1 MTSALLQP
9 EPIRGGDELTLLS
22 CLGSHSLPLHD
33 TVREAACVL
42 HMGACVMHTHTHTL
56 SHIHIH
62 THTEAAIP
70 VWKQNFFFFLP
81 GALASTKYL
90 QHHQLFTA
98 SAACVPECVHVP
110 VCTVSRCAQVKSS
123 GSPAPLSEP
132 AFLLLLPGLFS
143 VDIPW
148 TGVQCFIYGPTSKF
162 KLDLFQVEV
171 SCWQE

>member
-1 MTSALLQP
+1 MRFTW
-9 EPIRGGDELTLLS
+9 ELVS
-22 CLGSHSLPLHD
+22 C
-33 TVREAACVL
+33 T
-42 HMGACVMHTHTHTL
+42 HTHTH
-56 SHIHIH
+56 SHIYTYTH
-62 THTEAAIP
+62 THRSSHPCLEAE
-70 VWKQNFFFFLP
+70 FFFFLR

-148 TGVQCFIYGPTSKF
+148 TGVQCLIYGPTSKF